1 MLCYMADSGLSYR
14 NYLEG
19 KISGSQFWTTTSLLS
34 LSTIEGL
41 LGGVGGTAVGFAL
54 GNAVLPGIGGVVGSI
69 IGGVAGSLA
78 GDNVMLSSYQSLEN
92 RIHYAKELTMEES
105 SRTPVTYERYMD
117 ALILL
122 NAEHNDSLEEVETK
136 FLKLHKDTSHEL
148 FEAKN

>member
-34 LSTIEGL
+34 LSTVQGL

-54 GNAVLPGIGGVVGSI
+54 GNAILPGIGGVVGSL
-69 IGGVAGSLA
+69 IGGVSGCLA

-92 RIHYAKELTMEES
+92 RIHYAKEL
-105 SRTPVTYERYMD
+105 
-117 ALILL
+117 
-122 NAEHNDSLEEVETK
+122 
-136 FLKLHKDTSHEL
+136 
-148 FEAKN
+148 